1 MTFLFLTVPFSSG
14 PGLSILSSCSRNFAE
29 IKVFLLNTSFPLEQD
44 FLANVVITQKLY
56 KLGVFWRLQ
65 GILWSLF
72 GVWQYSRSVG
82 TEPMVFLQL
91 FEAPFPS
98 LDTLQPINV
107 PLAKR
112 GPKLPPG
119 FGGVTVLLPH
129 SIPKGIPSWDSPAFW
144 SGSSGSEVKQIRNV
158 LEISEYF

>member
-29 IKVFLLNTSFPLEQD
+29 IKVFLLSTSFPFEQD

-107 PLAKR
+107 PLARR

-119 FGGVTVLLPH
+119 FGGGSLSCFPIPFQREFQAGILQLFEVVRVVL
-129 SIPKGIPSWDSPAFW
+129 K
-144 SGSSGSEVKQIRNV
+144 SSKSEMC
-158 LEISEYF
+158 